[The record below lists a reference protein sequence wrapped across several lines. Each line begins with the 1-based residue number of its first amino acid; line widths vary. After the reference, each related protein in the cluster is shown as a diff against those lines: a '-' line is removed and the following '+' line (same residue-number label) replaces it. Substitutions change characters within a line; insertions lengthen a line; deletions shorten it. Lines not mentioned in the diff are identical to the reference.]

1 MWSTKNYNTSS
12 RSYIN
17 SILRTVALSS
27 LTRNQKRANFIDQHD
42 NAPAQS
48 ARLTV
53 VNVQFANTMSAIKL
67 LIVTL
72 TLRVLLFDRL

>member
-48 ARLTV
+48 ARLTA

-72 TLRVLLFDRL
+72 NSKGVAI

>member
-72 TLRVLLFDRL
+72 NSKGVAI